1 MSFNEIYTRRKIK
14 IGDNCWFVDL
24 GGGVALIQCDY
35 VASATANQYTRIG
48 TLPEGYLL
56 HELDPDGI
64 NSYTA
69 ALAFR
74 GKMTSTSI
82 ISAWNTGAVNVY
94 TPTTEK
100 YYSGQLVILY
110 DRDDV

>member
-1 MSFNEIYTRRKIK
+1 MASNEIYTRRKVE

-35 VASATANQYTRIG
+35 VASATANSYTRIG

-64 NSYTA
+64 NSYTG
-69 ALAFR
+69 ALSYR
-74 GKMTSTSI
+74 GRSQVGI

-94 TPTTEK
+94 TPTTDK
-100 YYSGQLVILY
+100 YYAGQLVIMY
-110 DRDDV
+110 DRV